1 MNIHVIKNYME
12 SALII
17 AAGLF
22 FYVIENY
29 MESALTMAPGSLFFI
44 IYVIK

>member
-1 MNIHVIKNYME
+1 ME

-22 FYVIENY
+22 FYVIKNY